1 MSAEWG
7 IGSSTRQ
14 TRTRSAIYYT
24 AIAVIASVLFGAAA
38 AWAVQE
44 TSHVGLPSWVILA
57 APVVVLIVLLIGVLN
72 YNLLV
77 LITFSLIGFVWF
89 EPAPFDLL
97 FVALLG
103 IGLITGRLRWPNP
116 RSRILVQIGLWGL
129 VVANLLSTFGVV
141 TVAYNLRYLGITL
154 YLLALFVFVRMY
166 AIQPGAIRLML
177 IGITVSAVL
186 NALSVIMGFF
196 GLDFLY
202 PATSYTLRGVGF
214 FKDFNVFGPFVALAA
229 FWILDQTLQ
238 PPYRLSRTGL
248 LLLLSTLLVSGAVLS
263 QSRAVWICLFLSG
276 FIYFG
281 FLLLHAPRKGV
292 IFLTI
297 MLAIGLTAFFLIQY
311 FGLVDFVRW
320 HWQIQAYDEV
330 RFSIQRAGFMSGFTR
345 PLGIGPGGLPDAHSL
360 YVRTL
365 AEHGILGLASLGLLI
380 GALVF
385 PLAQRAWIDRDK
397 SGVLSASI
405 LLAIIIGQLV
415 NSLVIDSIHWRHLW
429 VILGITW
436 AFLDLQREKEN

>member
-7 IGSSTRQ
+7 IGRSTHQ
-14 TRTRSAIYYT
+14 TRTRTAIYFT
-24 AIAVIASVLFGAAA
+24 AIAVIASAIFGAAA
-38 AWAVQE
+38 VWALQE
-44 TSHVGLPSWVILA
+44 TSRVGLPSWVVYA
-57 APVVVLIVLLIGVLN
+57 APLVFMTVLLIGVLN

-77 LITFSLIGFVWF
+77 LITFSLIGFVRF
-89 EPAPFDLL
+89 EPAPFDML

-103 IGLITGRLRWPNP
+103 IGLVTGRLRWPNP

-129 VVANLLSTFGVV
+129 VVANLLSTFSVV
-141 TVAYNLRYLGITL
+141 TVAYNLRFLGITL
-154 YLLALFVFVRMY
+154 YLLALFIFVRMY
-166 AIQPGAIRLML
+166 ATQPGAIRIML
-177 IGITVSAVL
+177 IGTTVSAVL
-186 NALSVIMGFF
+186 NAILVVGGFF
-196 GLDFLY
+196 GLGLPISVLEY
-202 PATSYTLRGVGF
+202 SLRGVGF
-214 FKDFNVFGPFVALAA
+214 FKDANVYGPFVALAA

-248 LLLLSTLLVSGAVLS
+248 LLLLSGLLVFGAALS
-263 QSRAVWICLFLSG
+263 LSRAVWICIFLSG
-276 FIYFG
+276 CIYFG
-281 FLLLHAPRKGV
+281 FLLLHAPRKGAV
-292 IFLTI
+292 LLIF
-297 MLAIGLTAFFLIQY
+297 MLAFGMVTLFLLQT
-311 FGLVDFVRW
+311 FGLGDYISW

-330 RFSIQRAGFMSGFTR
+330 RFGVQKAGFISGFTR

-360 YVRTL
+360 YARTL

-385 PLAQRAWIDRDK
+385 PLAKRAWTDRDEIRE
-397 SGVLSASI
+397 LSAYI

-436 AFLDLQREKEN
+436 AFLDLDREKEN